1 MLPASINRGG
11 TGGKV
16 VGTHTKRTGVT
27 DVTIAAGCMRGA
39 EECGVTL
46 ARS

>member
-16 VGTHTKRTGVT
+16 AGTHTKRTGVT
-27 DVTIAAGCMRGA
+27 DVTTAADRGREA
-39 EECGVTL
+39 DGN
-46 ARS
+46 